1 MVLRYTEEELAL
13 AAIFEPY
20 IENGKLQENAPQE
33 VIEALERYDAL
44 IEESYR

>member
-20 IENGKLQENAPQE
+20 IENGKPQE